1 MTDAIRPLRSVLY
14 LPASNPRAVE
24 KARTLDCDAVI
35 LDLEDAVAPD
45 AKPDARH
52 AAVEAA
58 KAGGFGHRL
67 LAIRVNA
74 LSTPWGRDDFAAAS
88 TAPVDAIVV
97 PKVDSPAQAAEA
109 VAAAGGKPVWAMI
122 ESPRAVIDV
131 AQIAATPGLAALV
144 AGTADLAKDLR
155 ARAGNDRLPFLFA
168 LSAMLNAARAYG
180 VVALDGIHADIQDL
194 EGVEQT
200 SRQGAELGFDGRT
213 IVHPS
218 HIEPANRAYAPS
230 LEAVENARG
239 LIAAHEQAEAEG
251 RGVTTYKGRLVEVLH
266 VAEAR
271 RLLAFAEAISRRG

>member
-1 MTDAIRPLRSVLY
+1 MSDALRPLRSVLY
-14 LPASNPRAVE
+14 LPASNARAVE
-24 KARTLDCDAVI
+24 KARTLACDAVI

-45 AKPDARH
+45 AKPDARR

-58 KAGGFGHRL
+58 AAGGFGHRL

-74 LSTPWGRDDFAAAS
+74 LSTSWGRDDFAAAAA
-88 TAPVDAIVV
+88 APVDAIVV
-97 PKVDSPAQAAEA
+97 PKVDSPEQASEA
-109 VAAAGGKPVWAMI
+109 VAAAGGKPIWAMI

-131 AQIAATPGLAALV
+131 AQIAATPGVAALV

-155 ARAGNDRLPFLFA
+155 ARASNDRLPFLYA
-168 LSAMLNAARAYG
+168 LSAMLNAARAHG
-180 VVALDGIHADIQDL
+180 LVALDGVHGDIHDL

-230 LEAVENARG
+230 PDAIENARG
-239 LIAAHEQAEAEG
+239 LIAAHEEAQAEG
-251 RGVTTYKGRLVEVLH
+251 RGVTTYKGRMVEVLH
-266 VAEAR
+266 VAEAQ
-271 RLLAFAEAISRRG
+271 RLLAFAAAIDSRG